1 MNIRDDLKGLPD
13 PVHRYVKHV
22 LGDEQRSIRI
32 MRMTQSGELRT
43 DPRRPRWM
51 KFRAQHMVM
60 PESRTF
66 SWDARVRVLPIL
78 HLRVRDAYADGVGSG
93 QVKLLSTVTVASD
106 RNRPELNA
114 ASLHRYLA
122 EAVWYPTAL
131 LPSAGVQWRPVD
143 DRRAV
148 ATLSDLGNTVSL
160 EFRFNDL
167 AEVVGIHTEGRW
179 NRTAKGYELTPW
191 EGHFSGYRRH
201 HGVLV
206 PAKAEVGWYAN
217 GRLEIV
223 WKGEITS
230 LEYEFGPVG

>member
-22 LGDEQRSIRI
+22 LGDEQRSIRM

-51 KFRAQHMVM
+51 KFRAEHMAH
-60 PESRTF
+60 PSPGPSPGTPGSGSCRSCTC
-66 SWDARVRVLPIL
+66 
-78 HLRVRDAYADGVGSG
+78 AYA
-93 QVKLLSTVTVASD
+93 T
-106 RNRPELNA
+106 P
-114 ASLHRYLA
+114 
-122 EAVWYPTAL
+122 
-131 LPSAGVQWRPVD
+131 
-143 DRRAV
+143 
-148 ATLSDLGNTVSL
+148 TLSTVSL

-223 WKGEITS
+223 WKGDITS
-230 LEYEFGPVG
+230 LVYEFGPVG